1 MENPTLNPDRAE
13 GSTTLHLRAR
23 LEKLIAEEPKLRA
36 RDRAERLGVSEAELL
51 SLDLGEDVVRLG
63 GDFKDLLKDV
73 KQMGYVMA
81 LTRNDHV
88 VHERKGV
95 YDNITFYEGAHNMGV
110 AVNEDIDLRL
120 FMNEWKYCL
129 AVVMRR
135 GKASDLHGL
144 QFFDAYGVAVH
155 KIYSTPKST
164 LEGWA
169 YIVEKY
175 RAEQEAIVI
184 TDRQRPAPET
194 ERPDAEVNVADFQ
207 AEWRDLKDT
216 HHFFGMLRKYKLNRT
231 QALRLAPEGMV
242 TPVDRLA
249 VERVLTAAAE
259 AKVPIM
265 CFVHSKGC
273 IQIHSG
279 PVKHLKW
286 MGKWFN
292 VLDPAFNLH
301 LDTEAIHEAF
311 IVRKP
316 TSDGTVTS
324 LELFD
329 AQGEMITYFFG
340 ARKPGKPELPA
351 WTAILEVLA
360 EQEVL
365 TA

>member
-1 MENPTLNPDRAE
+1 MENQT
-13 GSTTLHLRAR
+13 SHLRAR
-23 LEKLIAEEPKLRA
+23 LKELINEEPKLRA

-51 SLDLGEDVVRLG
+51 SLGLGEDVIRLD
-63 GDFKDLLKDV
+63 GDFKDMLKDI

-95 YDNITFYEGAHNMGV
+95 YHNITFYEGPHNMGV
-110 AVNEDIDLRL
+110 AVNEGIDLRL

-129 AVVMRR
+129 AVILRR
-135 GKASDLHGL
+135 GKGGDLHGL
-144 QFFDAYGVAVH
+144 QFFDAYGAAVH
-155 KIYSTPKST
+155 KIYATPKSR

-169 YIVEKY
+169 YITEKY
-175 RAEQEAIVI
+175 WTKQEAVVVA
-184 TDRQRPAPET
+184 DRERPLPAA
-194 ERPDAEVNVADFQ
+194 ERPDEELSVGTFQ
-207 AEWRDLKDT
+207 AEWRNLQDT
-216 HHFFGMLRKYKLNRT
+216 HHFFGLVRKYKLSRT

-259 AKVPIM
+259 DAVPIM

-279 PVKHLKW
+279 LVKHLKW

-301 LDTEAIHEAF
+301 LDTEAIHQVF
-311 IVRKP
+311 VVRKP

-329 AQGEMITYFFG
+329 ERGEMITYFFG
-340 ARKPGKPELPA
+340 ARKPGNPELPG
-351 WTAILEVLA
+351 WTSILEDLA
-360 EQEVL
+360 QSAAL
-365 TA
+365 TV

>member
-1 MENPTLNPDRAE
+1 MENQT
-13 GSTTLHLRAR
+13 SHLRAR

-36 RDRAERLGVSEAELL
+36 RDRAERLGVSEVELL
-51 SLDLGEDVVRLG
+51 SLGLGKDVIRLD

-73 KQMGYVMA
+73 KRMGYVMA

-88 VHERKGV
+88 VHERKGI
-95 YDNITFYEGAHNMGV
+95 YDNLTFYGGPHNMGV

-129 AVVMRR
+129 AVIMRR
-135 GKASDLHGL
+135 EKGGDLHGV

-155 KIYSTPKST
+155 KIYATPKSK

-169 YIVEKY
+169 YITEKY
-175 RAEQEAIVI
+175 WTKQETINI
-184 TDRQRPAPET
+184 SDRERPAPAE
-194 ERPDAEVNVADFQ
+194 ERPDEEISVGTFQ
-207 AEWRDLKDT
+207 AEWRDLQDT
-216 HHFFGMLRKYKLNRT
+216 HHFFGLIRKYNLSRT

-249 VERVLTAAAE
+249 VEQVLTAAAE
-259 AKVPIM
+259 GGVPIM

-301 LDTEAIHEAF
+301 LDTESIHQAF
-311 IVRKP
+311 VVRKP

-329 AQGEMITYFFG
+329 ERGEMITYFFG
-340 ARKPGKPELPA
+340 ARKPGKIELPE
-351 WTAILEVLA
+351 WTAILEGVA
-360 EQEVL
+360 QNASF
-365 TA
+365 TS